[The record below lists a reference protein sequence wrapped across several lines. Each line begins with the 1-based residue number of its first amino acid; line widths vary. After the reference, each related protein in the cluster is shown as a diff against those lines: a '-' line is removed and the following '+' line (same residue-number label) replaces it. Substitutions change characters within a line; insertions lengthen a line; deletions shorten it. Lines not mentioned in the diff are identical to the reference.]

1 MISAVLKQSTSLER
15 RNAMKFE
22 YQIILPFDS
31 GDKKVLEDEINA
43 QAQAGWRVIPAPC
56 SFIYDRPMLLME
68 REIPEPRAKKTEISL
83 KEALSR
89 LGEDPFI
96 KVHREFQEVLERV
109 RLSSLSQRKIS
120 EPPADDDSEHPSDYG
135 GFD

>member
-1 MISAVLKQSTSLER
+1 
-15 RNAMKFE
+15 MKFE
-22 YQIILPFDS
+22 YQIILPFDG
-31 GDKKVLEDEINA
+31 GDKKVWEDTINA
-43 QAQAGWRVIPAPC
+43 QAQAGWRIVPAPC
-56 SFIYDRPMLLME
+56 AFVNDRQMLLME

-96 KVHREFQEVLERV
+96 KAHREFQEVLERV

-120 EPPADDDSEHPSDYG
+120 EPPADDDSEHPADYG
-135 GFD
+135 GLD